1 MPQMIIEYSDNIQ
14 NLDKEAMLVGL
25 NHALFDTGLVHQ
37 PADIKSRIRENSDFL
52 IGFGEEPQAYIH
64 VRLAIMSGRS
74 DDQKNIMADRLS
86 GFLQGFEAY
95 EAKGLTVQLCVEIAE
110 MPKEHYRKVKV
121 QK

>member
-1 MPQMIIEYSDNIQ
+1 MPQMVIEYSDNIQ
-14 NLDKEAMLVGL
+14 NLDKEAMLLGL
-25 NHALFDTGLVHQ
+25 NHALFDTGLVNQ

-64 VRLAIMSGRS
+64 VRLALMTGRNE
-74 DDQKNIMADRLS
+74 DEKNMIADRLS

-95 EAKGLTVQLCVEIAE
+95 QAQDLSVQLCVEIAE
-110 MPKEHYRKVKV
+110 MPKVHYRKVKV